1 MSIAIL
7 FDGDPVERLNHLADR
22 PKRLGG
28 SELLWVDVDRSS
40 EEDATRV
47 AEAFGLDRETRSC
60 LAASKDRAIFRDHGR
75 YIHVTTYAPDE
86 DDEGE
91 LISLECVVGERWV
104 VTAHDE
110 PIPVLQEFAE
120 RVSGSGDT
128 GSLDGPGFL
137 AALLEWVLGAY
148 SAAFERI
155 EHRLEEFDID
165 AMRGDGDAEKDIERL
180 IQMRRE
186 VGNLR
191 RALAA
196 HRSALVSLTHPE
208 LEALGDHDS
217 GEQFAS
223 LLQRFESTVQEARDA
238 REVIV
243 GSFDVLIARGAHR
256 TNEIMKVLTLT
267 SVILLP
273 GALIAGVMGMNFNVG
288 LFDDPMLFWVVVA
301 VIVAIAPLTIGV
313 AKQRDWI

>member
-7 FDGDPVERLNHLADR
+7 FDGDRVERLNHLADR